1 MKNKYILLAACCFA
15 LSVSAQKTIKSQV
28 RSTDN
33 QPVNGAIVSVV
44 GDSISALSDDQGYFQ
59 IPNTGKALVNITA
72 DGYYPQQF
80 PMTYMQKRSDQGNFV
95 ITLVPRSESDYNG
108 YVVTPFR
115 TENRTDKSA
124 IDAGLESKDFSE
136 KLNIGAAIGNDIA
149 GLQVIEKS
157 GIPGEGSYLNVR
169 GIHSL
174 TAENTPLIVINGVPY
189 FSNQDVS
196 LTINGYSRDLLFGY
210 NPKDIKSVT
219 VLKGADAAAY
229 GSLGSN
235 GVIVI
240 ETQQATRNNLR
251 TRVSF
256 SGQYGANFM
265 NNTLPVMGSTDFKNY
280 MADLGM
286 TRYSSLSSLVE
297 DYPFLQNSNNYYY
310 NYLFNENTDW
320 MKRIDRT
327 GFVTDNTF
335 RVEGGDQIAKY
346 NISFGYT
353 GNKGTLSNLGTD
365 KYHTLISADV
375 LVTRKFDIQ
384 ANVSLSY
391 ITSDL
396 QNFGMNVEY
405 NPLLSAYHSMPVL
418 SPYQKQPDGEYL
430 QEYATYDGWN
440 INSIPSYSYDNVS
453 NPLALVNTVE
463 GSDKIY
469 DANTSLKLN
478 FHWNDYL
485 TLSGLVNLY
494 YNYTEEAMF
503 VPGVT
508 DHAIMPKYYG
518 YGQNYVAEGVIRQ
531 STNTYQAKAEYNR
544 VFGRIHD
551 FGASL
556 TGRFITHS
564 LETDFSS
571 GYNTANDYYKT
582 LNATQDN
589 KISTGTNLEW
599 NYMSWLLHAHYTWN
613 NILKASAQVSMDGSS
628 ASGTDATR
636 LGFFPSGGI
645 TFMAANTGALPSWID
660 RLNFTAE
667 GSLSGNSRFSPNYG
681 KNYYVGKNLFS
692 IGTIE
697 RSNVPNLK
705 LTWEKNR
712 QFDFGFDLAML
723 KNRINL
729 GVNYYTN
736 TAYDLLVNSNP
747 SKVYGSTYYYDNTAE
762 ISGHGVEVSL
772 RVNPIHTKDFDLVIG
787 ANISTVNNEL
797 KKLGD
802 ENQSIISFTDYNSD
816 DAQVIMKV
824 GQSPYE
830 YYGYKTAGVFATTAE
845 AEAANLT
852 NRSGHAYQAG
862 DVHFIDQNGDGVIND
877 HDKVSLGTAQP
888 DAFGAVNLMVRY
900 RQFELSANFGYQIG
914 GKNYNATRRQLESM
928 DKFYNQ
934 STAVL
939 NRWQVEGQ
947 QTAMPRAAYGD
958 PSGNAVFSDR
968 WIEDADYFKMRSLKL
983 TYNFNKLFNFVQSGS
998 VFIAAENL
1006 FTITKY
1012 LGSDPEF
1019 MYSYNESMRGFD
1031 YAKLSLPVTA
1041 KIGFNLNF

>member
-1 MKNKYILLAACCFA
+1 MKKIYILVAACCIA
-15 LSVSAQKTIKSQV
+15 ISASAQKAIKSQV
-28 RSTDN
+28 RSTDS
-33 QPVNGAIVSVV
+33 QPINGAIVSVV
-44 GDSISALSDDQGYFQ
+44 GDTVSTLTDDNGFFK
-59 IPNTGKALVNITA
+59 IPNRGKAIVNISA
-72 DGYYPQQF
+72 DGYYSQQF
-80 PMTYMQKRSDQGNFV
+80 PISYLQKKSDGGNFV
-95 ITLVPRSESDYNG
+95 ITLVPRNESDYNG
-108 YVVTPFR
+108 YVVSPFK
-115 TENRTDKSA
+115 TENRGESTA
-124 IDAGLESKDFSE
+124 TNAGLENKDFSE
-136 KLNIGAAIGNDIA
+136 KLNIGAAVGNDIA

-157 GIPGEGSYLNVR
+157 GAPGEGSYLNIR
-169 GIHSL
+169 GIHTL
-174 TAENTPLIVINGVPY
+174 AAENNPLIVINGVP
-189 FSNQDVS
+189 FFTNQNASDV
-196 LTINGYSRDLLFGY
+196 INGYSRDLLFGY
-210 NPKDIKSVT
+210 DPKDIKSVT

-240 ETQQATRNNLR
+240 ETQQATRNNLN
-251 TRVSF
+251 TRISF
-256 SGQYGANFM
+256 SGQYGLNFM
-265 NNTLPVMGSTDFKNY
+265 NNPLPVLGATDFKNY
-280 MADLGM
+280 MSELGM
-286 TRYSSLSSLVE
+286 TRYPSLTSLTE
-297 DYPFLQNSNNYYY
+297 DYPFLQNTNNYYQ

-320 MKRIDRT
+320 MKEIDRT

-346 NISFGYT
+346 NISFGYM
-353 GNKGTLSNLGTD
+353 GNKGTLSGLGTD

-384 ANVSLSY
+384 ANVSLAY

-396 QNFGMNVEY
+396 QNLGMDNEY
-405 NPLLSAYHSMPVL
+405 NPLISAYHAMPLL

-430 QEYATYDGWN
+430 QDYATYDGWN
-440 INSIPSYSYDNVS
+440 VNTNPSYAYDNVS
-453 NPLALVNTVE
+453 NPLALVKTVE
-463 GSDKIY
+463 GTDKIY

-508 DHAIMPKYYG
+508 DRAILPKFFG
-518 YGQNYVAEGVIRQ
+518 YGRNYVAEGVLRQ
-531 STNTYQAKAEYNR
+531 STNTYQGKADYHR
-544 VFGRIHD
+544 TFGKVHE
-551 FGASL
+551 FNASL

-582 LNATQDN
+582 LDATQDE
-589 KISTGTNLEW
+589 KISSGSNLKW
-599 NYMSWLLHAHYTWN
+599 NYMSWMLHADYTWN
-613 NILKASAQVSMDGSS
+613 RLLKGSFSLSMDGSS
-628 ASGTDATR
+628 ASGSDASR
-636 LGFFPSGGI
+636 MGFFPSGGV
-645 TFMAANTGALPSWID
+645 TFMAANTGALPSWVD
-660 RLNFTAE
+660 RLNLTLE
-667 GSLSGNSRFSPNYG
+667 GSLTGNSRFSPNYG
-681 KNYYVGKNLFS
+681 KNYYVGKNLFN

-712 QFDFGFDLAML
+712 QLDLGLDLSML
-723 KNRINL
+723 KNRVNF
-729 GVNYYTN
+729 GVNFYTN

-762 ISGHGVEVSL
+762 ISGHGVELSL
-772 RVNPIHTKDFDLVIG
+772 RVNPIHTKDFDLVVG
-787 ANISTVNNEL
+787 ANLSTVNNEL

-802 ENQSIISFTDYNSD
+802 ENQEVINFKNYNSD
-816 DAQVIMKV
+816 DAEVIMKV

-830 YYGYKTAGVFATTAE
+830 FYGYRTAGVFATSEE
-845 AEAANLT
+845 AAAANLT

-862 DVHFIDQNGDGVIND
+862 DIKFVDQNGDGVIND

-888 DAFGAVNLMVRY
+888 DAFGSVNLMVRY

-914 GKNYNATRRQLESM
+914 GKIYNATRRQMESM
-928 DKFYNQ
+928 NKFYNQ

-947 QTAMPRAAYGD
+947 VTSMPRAAYGD

-983 TYNFNKLFNFVQSGS
+983 AYNFNKLFNFVQSGS

-1031 YAKLSLPVTA
+1031 YAKLALPVTA